1 MIRRVEVIE
10 RLRAHEHELHRHAA
24 RSLSLFGSVA
34 RDEATAESEIDLP
47 VEFEQPVGI
56 FEFLE
61 LQEYLQCLLG
71 AKVDLVTVRA

>member
-1 MIRRVEVIE
+1 MIRRVEVIK
-10 RLRAHEHELHRHAA
+10 RLRAHGHQLHRHAV

-34 RDEATAESEIDLP
+34 RGEATAESENDLP